1 MICSI
6 VSQAYLHSMSVMHS
20 DLTSKNCLV
29 EPDKVN
35 FDPFVFGLLI
45 AKAYSYLEPTVI
57 EKLEWLSSVLREIP
71 PRFRVTRGQNLCT
84 QIIYIVLQTSM
95 GMF

>member
-1 MICSI
+1 
-6 VSQAYLHSMSVMHS
+6 MHR

-35 FDPFVFGLLI
+35 VDPFFPVLLI
-45 AKAYSYLEPTVI
+45 AKAYLEPTVI

-84 QIIYIVLQTSM
+84 QIIHIVLQSSM
-95 GMF
+95 RMF